1 MIVKKLARMA
11 SSVSITAS
19 SLSPPR
25 HTVIIGGGIVGAS
38 TLYYAAKNPIRG
50 KSSPPSRL
58 TLIEASSELAPGA
71 SGKSGGFLALD
82 WHGTATSSLAELS
95 YRLHREIAKEGNGGE
110 RWGYRAVDTLQVNI
124 DTTKSRSK
132 CPKELNWVDPSIVTS
147 TSTLGSSDTTA
158 QVTPKHLV
166 EYMVEAALKHDG
178 VEARLATAAT
188 SLDLDDQGKVRGLR
202 VRNPQ
207 GQDDYIEC
215 DCIVVAAGPWTGSL
229 LNSLLPGDSSNKV
242 PAQMIRKGKTIDGSR
257 AHSIV
262 VRGTRPT
269 TEHCLFTDMKY
280 VPKNSAEKHVRAG
293 APEVYARGDG
303 TVYVC
308 GGSDDVALPKTAD
321 EVTYD
326 KAQTAKLV
334 EQIRVISPEILGESA
349 TIEKEQACYL
359 PGGSFNG
366 PLIDGSSEHG
376 LYIAAGHTC
385 WGITLGPGTG
395 LVMAEMIFEGKALS
409 ADVDMLKA

>member
-1 MIVKKLARMA
+1 
-11 SSVSITAS
+11 
-19 SLSPPR
+19 
-25 HTVIIGGGIVGAS
+25 
-38 TLYYAAKNPIRG
+38 
-50 KSSPPSRL
+50 
-58 TLIEASSELAPGA
+58 
-71 SGKSGGFLALD
+71 
-82 WHGTATSSLAELS
+82 
-95 YRLHREIAKEGNGGE
+95 
-110 RWGYRAVDTLQVNI
+110 
-124 DTTKSRSK
+124 
-132 CPKELNWVDPSIVTS
+132 
-147 TSTLGSSDTTA
+147 
-158 QVTPKHLV
+158 
-166 EYMVEAALKHDG
+166 
-178 VEARLATAAT
+178 
-188 SLDLDDQGKVRGLR
+188 
-202 VRNPQ
+202 
-207 GQDDYIEC
+207 
-215 DCIVVAAGPWTGSL
+215 
-229 LNSLLPGDSSNKV
+229 
-242 PAQMIRKGKTIDGSR
+242 MIRKGKTIDGSR

>member
-1 MIVKKLARMA
+1 MA

-110 RWGYRAVDTLQVNI
+110 RWGYRAVETLQVNI

-242 PAQMIRKGKTIDGSR
+242 LAQMIRKGKTIDGSR

-280 VPKNSAEKHVRAG
+280 VPKNSAEKH
-293 APEVYARGDG
+293 
-303 TVYVC
+303 
-308 GGSDDVALPKTAD
+308 
-321 EVTYD
+321 
-326 KAQTAKLV
+326 AKLV